1 MKNIVVFFY
10 IDALNSSFVSPST
23 MSFLSSLATE
33 HYYKELE
40 NVAGYSFAIQ
50 SCLLS
55 GKYPE
60 ETNHWM
66 PYFYS
71 PKESPLLFKTLNRLG
86 AIFPLDRLS
95 FLRYLMVRGSRKFL
109 LKEGAQANNIPL
121 CEINK
126 MALYPYYYMC
136 ELPFFFEL
144 QELLEKTSQ
153 ARLTYLGPPKIRT
166 QLYTYLLEYIKTSE
180 HENEVIIAYDDTLDR
195 LGHMFG
201 PYAPQCLHYAK
212 SLDHVLFTIYQ
223 KLTSMFGKN
232 LVFLIFSDHGQCEC
246 SYQFN
251 LLHKLDEKRLKLG
264 DDYLCF
270 IDATLALFWPQD
282 KVVKEKILEIL
293 SKTKIG
299 KVVDEAL
306 QKKYHIRFNDERYGE
321 IIFMLRPGG
330 TFLPN
335 FFSPFNA
342 MKGLHGYLPEDQV
355 QKGFLVS
362 DKKLSYPFKH
372 VKDFR
377 NFTLNVFTCET

>member
-1 MKNIVVFFY
+1 M
-10 IDALNSSFVSPST
+10 P
-23 MSFLSSLATE
+23 FLSSFAKK
-33 HYYKELE
+33 YYYRELR
-40 NVAGYSFAIQ
+40 NVPGYSFAIQ

-71 PKESPLLFKTLNRLG
+71 PEESPLLFKTLNRIG
-86 AIFPLDRLS
+86 TIFPLDRLP

-109 LKEGAQANNIPL
+109 LKDGVQANNIPL

-126 MALYPYYYMC
+126 MALYSYYYMC
-136 ELPFFFEL
+136 ELPFFSEL

-153 ARLTYLGPPKIRT
+153 TRLTYLGPPKIKT
-166 QLYTYLLEYIKTSE
+166 QLYAYLLEYARTSE

-201 PYAPQCLHYAK
+201 PHSPQCLHYAK
-212 SLDHVLFTIYQ
+212 SLDHVLSAIYQ
-223 KLTSMFGKN
+223 KLTSIFGKR
-232 LVFLIFSDHGQCEC
+232 LVYFIFSDHGQCEC

-251 LLHKLDEKRLKLG
+251 LLSELDKKRLKLG

-270 IDATLALFWPQD
+270 IDATLALFWPKD
-282 KVVKEKILEIL
+282 KVIKEKILDILGEI
-293 SKTKIG
+293 KMG
-299 KVVDEAL
+299 KVIDAHA

-321 IIFMLRPGG
+321 IIFVLKPGG

-335 FFSPFNA
+335 FFSPFGA
-342 MKGLHGYLPEDQV
+342 MKGLHGYLPEEDV
-355 QKGFLVS
+355 QKGFLIS
-362 DKKLSYPFKH
+362 SKTFSYPCKH
-372 VKDFR
+372 VKDLR
-377 NFTLNVFTCET
+377 NLLLDVSVFNG